1 MKEAYDFLVNEVRIK
16 ENDTIVMGISGGPD
30 SMFLLSLLLEV
41 RKSFNINLI
50 CAHVNHNVRK
60 VSFKEKEFVEKFCK
74 NKNIVF
80 ESMIIEKYGDDNFH
94 NEARN
99 IRYKYFE
106 DLIKKYGAKYLM
118 TAHHGD
124 DLMETI
130 LMRITRGSTLRGYSG
145 FDTIVDMKDYKIVRP
160 LVFYTKKHIEDYN
173 NKNHI
178 PYVIDKSNFKTK
190 YTRNRYRKIVLP
202 FLKKEDINVHKKFL
216 KYSNVLKEYSDFID
230 GFVNKELKKVYIDNK
245 LMIDKFLQ
253 LDYLIQKKII
263 YILLEAKY
271 EDDLMLINDRHV
283 DLIINLIKSNKKNT
297 YIYLPNLIKACKN
310 YNEFYLETL
319 VDNIDSY
326 EIELIDY
333 ADLPNGRHIE
343 IVEEED
349 SNSNYV
355 CRLSKDTVQFPLYV
369 RTRKLGDKIAVKGLN
384 GTKKLKDIFI
394 NSKISKKDRELWPV
408 VVDSTGK
415 IVWLP
420 GLKKSKFDVPKSGK
434 YDIIIKYY

>member
-1 MKEAYDFLVNEVRIK
+1 MKEAYEFLINEVNIK

-30 SMFLLSLLLEV
+30 SMFLLSLLLKV
-41 RKSFNINLI
+41 REEFRINLV

-60 VSFKEKEFVEKFCK
+60 VSYKEKEFIESYCK
-74 NKNIVF
+74 KMNVIF
-80 ESMIIEKYGDDNFH
+80 ESMVIDKYGDDNFH

-124 DLMETI
+124 DLIETI

-145 FDTIVDMKDYKIVRP
+145 FDTIVDMGSYKIVRP
-160 LVFYTKKHIEDYN
+160 LVFYTKKQIEEYN
-173 NKNHI
+173 KKKQI
-178 PYVIDKSNFKTK
+178 PFVIDKSNFKTK
-190 YTRNRYRKIVLP
+190 YTRNRYRKVVLP
-202 FLKKEDINVHKKFL
+202 FLKKEDINVHQKFL

-230 GFVNKELKKVYIDNK
+230 EFVKKQMDKVYNDNR
-245 LMIDKFLQ
+245 LVIDKFLE
-253 LDYLIQKKII
+253 LDHLIQKKII
-263 YILLEAKY
+263 YLMLEDKY
-271 EDDLMLINDRHV
+271 EDDLMLISDKHV
-283 DLIINLIKSNKKNT
+283 DLIMNLIKSNKKNT
-297 YIYLPNLIKACKN
+297 YIYLPNLIKACKD
-310 YNEFYLETL
+310 YNEFYLEEL

-333 ADLPNGRHIE
+333 ADLPNGKHIE
-343 IVEEED
+343 IVEQED
-349 SNSNYV
+349 SNSNFV
-355 CRLSKDTVQFPLYV
+355 CRLSKESVRFPLYI

-394 NSKISKKDRELWPV
+394 NSKIPQRDRELWPV
-408 VVDSTGK
+408 LVDSEGK
-415 IVWLP
+415 VVWLP